1 MNNCAVILEGE
12 AECYEHVNYLK
23 SIYTFNTIP
32 IKIQPNAERK
42 SESGLGRMH
51 AWMHGWM
58 QRIFYQAQ
66 ELEDA

>member
-32 IKIQPNAERK
+32 IKIQPNA
-42 SESGLGRMH
+42 
-51 AWMHGWM
+51 WMDVK
-58 QRIFYQAQ
+58 IFYQAQ